1 LIPAEGGEFLNI
13 NKIISRIQTALLM
26 QGRKIRIDRMQY
38 YSEKT
43 ERMASIYKVRESVYD
58 EEEGKNVT
66 IEHCSSPKQIDVL
79 QTLLT
84 LYKGG
89 E

>member
-1 LIPAEGGEFLNI
+1 MNI
-13 NKIISRIQTALLM
+13 NKIISRIQTALLAK
-26 QGRKIRIDRMQY
+26 GRKIRIDRMQY

-43 ERMASIYKVRESVYD
+43 ERMASIYKVRESMYD
-58 EEEGKNVT
+58 EDEGKNVT
-66 IEHCSSPKQIDVL
+66 LEHCSSPKQIDVL

>member
-1 LIPAEGGEFLNI
+1 
-13 NKIISRIQTALLM
+13 
-26 QGRKIRIDRMQY
+26 
-38 YSEKT
+38 
-43 ERMASIYKVRESVYD
+43 MASIYKVRESVYD
-58 EEEGKNVT
+58 EDEEKNVT

-79 QTLLT
+79 EALVT

>member
-1 LIPAEGGEFLNI
+1 
-13 NKIISRIQTALLM
+13 
-26 QGRKIRIDRMQY
+26 MQY

-58 EEEGKNVT
+58 EEEEKNVT